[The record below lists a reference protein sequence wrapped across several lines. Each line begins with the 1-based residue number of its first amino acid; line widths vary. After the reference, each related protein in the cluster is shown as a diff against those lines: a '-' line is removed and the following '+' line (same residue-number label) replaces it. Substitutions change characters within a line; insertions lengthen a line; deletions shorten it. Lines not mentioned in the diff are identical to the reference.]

1 MNNCFCNLLSDNWI
15 WLVIIAIILICCGC
29 N

>member
-1 MNNCFCNLLSDNWI
+1 MNNCFCNLIGDNWI
-15 WLVIIAIILICCGC
+15 WLLIIAILLITCCC

>member
-1 MNNCFCNLLSDNWI
+1 MNNCFCNLIENNWI
-15 WLVIIAIILICCGC
+15 WLLIIAVLIFCCGC